1 MQYAKRHN
9 LRSKHYKVIIGITGE
24 LQRAV
29 GVTREACQKYSEAR
43 RNEEAKYRTHK
54 QLGINQTGRGFKLW
68 LEKMTKVSMQVGFLC
83 QKKIQSQQEQ
93 GSYRR
98 HY

>member
-68 LEKMTKVSMQVGFLC
+68 LETL
-83 QKKIQSQQEQ
+83 
-93 GSYRR
+93 SYT
-98 HY
+98 HLTLPTIYSV